1 MRINRTILIS
11 LFFTLSF
18 SSLASAAELKNIHFL
33 IPGSLGGGWDMTA
46 RNTGEVLLKSGL
58 VDNVT
63 YENVLGGGGAK
74 AISHLIETAET
85 QQDTLMVSSTPIVI
99 RALTGLF
106 PQSFHA
112 LTPVAATISDY
123 GAVVT
128 ANSSRFKTWQDVIEE
143 FKVNPK
149 NLKIAGG
156 SARGSMDHLVVAAVF
171 KGHGFD
177 PITVPYVGVDDSAK
191 AVGQLLS
198 GEADLL
204 STGLGEVLSMYHAGQ
219 VRILGITAPKRVP
232 EAPDVPTFTELGSPT
247 VFNNWRGF
255 FAAPGISKEKIQRY
269 NQLFKKMYNTAEW
282 AEVRERNGWTND
294 YRPHQEFVQFLEDQ
308 RRGSLMRT
316 LQL

>member
-1 MRINRTILIS
+1 MRTNRSILLS
-11 LFFTLSF
+11 FLFTLSF
-18 SSLASAAELKNIHFL
+18 SGFTNAAELKNIHFL

-46 RNTGEVLLKSGL
+46 RGTGEALLKSGL
-58 VDNVT
+58 VDNVS
-63 YENVLGGGGAK
+63 YENVPGGGGAK
-74 AISHLIETAET
+74 AISHLIETAEA

-123 GAVVT
+123 GAIVT
-128 ANSSRFKTWQDVIEE
+128 ANNSKFKKWQDVVDE
-143 FKVNPK
+143 FKLNPK

-198 GEADLL
+198 READLL

-219 VRILGITAPKRVP
+219 VRILGITAPHRVP
-232 EAPDVPTFTELGSPT
+232 EAPAIPTFTELGSPI

-255 FAAPGISKEKIQRY
+255 FAAPGLPTEKIQQY
-269 NQLFKKMYNTAEW
+269 NQIFKKMYHTIEW

-294 YRPHQEFVQFLEDQ
+294 YKPHQEFTQFLEEQ
-308 RRGSLMRT
+308 RKGSLMKT